1 MKCIKMFLF
10 KRRLWKLMYSE
21 NTLVRKYCER
31 QNWGETAKWLHKNK
45 SSFKAYRRICKL
57 EKNDT

>member
-1 MKCIKMFLF
+1 MFLF
-10 KRRLWKLMYSE
+10 KRRLWKIMDRE
-21 NTLVRKYCER
+21 HRLVRKYCEK
-31 QNWGETAKWLHKNK
+31 QNWSETAKWLHKNK